1 LQLADINIR
10 DKHLFLAQER
20 KLMAATLHRSLQ
32 AIENYKQANPHYH
45 DLLDILAETLILRA
59 EYRKT
64 MKDSIFS
71 VDEQLISQKMEGGLP
86 LIDFIGGKYDLARPK
101 EYFNSL
107 ITIAEKSMPENAKEI
122 INIIK
127 NSQFDWEKMIL
138 ASFDRSQE
146 ESLLESIK
154 TGKEAEEILDMID
167 IFIEESLR
175 PELEFIAEKYGKVVA
190 KSGWSEGYCP
200 ICGKEPKIGE
210 IRESEDGR
218 RYLFCH
224 QCGHKWYFRRI
235 KCPFCGNEEQHSLA
249 YFAVEG
255 EESHR
260 VDVCNKCRRYIK
272 MVDQLKTADELNLDI
287 EDIAT
292 LHLDMLAYEEGYN

>member
-1 LQLADINIR
+1 ME
-10 DKHLFLAQER
+10 K
-20 KLMAATLHRSLQ
+20 
-32 AIENYKQANPHYH
+32 P
-45 DLLDILAETLILRA
+45 
-59 EYRKT
+59 
-64 MKDSIFS
+64 IFS
-71 VDEQLISQKMEGGLP
+71 VEDKLIPGKMTGGLP
-86 LIDFIGGKYDLARPK
+86 LIDLAGNKYDLARPK
-101 EYFNSL
+101 EYFYSL
-107 ITIAEKSMPENAKEI
+107 ISIAEKRMPAEAHRFLDV
-122 INIIK
+122 IK
-127 NSQFDWEKMIL
+127 NEQFDWEVIIRE
-138 ASFDRSQE
+138 SFNPAPE
-146 ESLLESIK
+146 
-154 TGKEAEEILDMID
+154 GEEIPEREARASGEHDEQID
-167 IFIEESLR
+167 LIDLFIEESLR
-175 PELEFIAEKYGKVVA
+175 PELEVVAEKYGALVE
-190 KSGWSEGYCP
+190 KSDWTEGYCP

-224 QCGHKWYFRRI
+224 QCGYKWHFRRI

-272 MVDQLKTADELNLDI
+272 IIELPKSSEGVNLDV

>member
-1 LQLADINIR
+1 
-10 DKHLFLAQER
+10 
-20 KLMAATLHRSLQ
+20 MAATLHRSLQ
-32 AIENYKQANPHYH
+32 AIENYKQANPHYN

-71 VDEQLISQKMEGGLP
+71 VDEKLISQKMEGGLP
-86 LIDFIGGKYDLARPK
+86 LIDFIGSKYDLARPK

>member
-1 LQLADINIR
+1 
-10 DKHLFLAQER
+10 
-20 KLMAATLHRSLQ
+20 MATSLGKSLKTIEDYKAT
-32 AIENYKQANPHYH
+32 NPHYT
-45 DLLDILAETLILRA
+45 DLLDIMAEILILRE
-59 EYRKT
+59 EYRKNMT
-64 MKDSIFS
+64 SPIFS
-71 VDEQLISQKMEGGLP
+71 VDDKLIPGKMEGGLP
-86 LIDFIGGKYDLARPK
+86 LIDLAGQKYDLTRPK
-101 EYFNSL
+101 EYFYSL
-107 ITIAEKSMPENAKEI
+107 IAIAEKRIPSEANKFLDV
-122 INIIK
+122 IK
-127 NSQFDWEKMIL
+127 DEQFDWETIIR
-138 ASFDRSQE
+138 ASFGQ
-146 ESLLESIK
+146 
-154 TGKEAEEILDMID
+154 AEEEALVKDLKASDEHDDQLDLID
-167 IFIEESLR
+167 LFVEESLR
-175 PELEFIAEKYGKVVA
+175 PELEVIAEKYGATVE
-190 KSGWSEGYCP
+190 KSGWTEGYCP

-224 QCGHKWYFRRI
+224 QCGHKWHFRRI

-272 MVDQLKTADELNLDI
+272 IVELPKSSEDVNMDV

>member
-1 LQLADINIR
+1 
-10 DKHLFLAQER
+10 
-20 KLMAATLHRSLQ
+20 MGSTLRESLQ
-32 AIENYKQANPHYH
+32 TIEQYKTTNPHYT
-45 DLLDILAETLILRA
+45 DLLDILADILILRE
-59 EYRKT
+59 EYRQDMEKP
-64 MKDSIFS
+64 IFS
-71 VDEQLISQKMEGGLP
+71 VNDKLIPGKMTGGLP
-86 LIDFIGGKYDLARPK
+86 LIDLAGNKYDLTRPK
-101 EYFNSL
+101 EYFYSL
-107 ITIAEKSMPENAKEI
+107 ISIAQKRMPADAHRFLDV
-122 INIIK
+122 IK
-127 NSQFDWEKMIL
+127 NERFDWEAIIRESFNPAPEDEDNRDREAR
-138 ASFDRSQE
+138 ASGEHDEQ
-146 ESLLESIK
+146 
-154 TGKEAEEILDMID
+154 ID
-167 IFIEESLR
+167 LIDLFIEESLR
-175 PELEFIAEKYGKVVA
+175 PELEVIAEKYGA
-190 KSGWSEGYCP
+190 LIEKSGWAEGYCP

-224 QCGHKWYFRRI
+224 QCGHKWHFRRI

-272 MVDQLKTADELNLDI
+272 IIELPKSSEGVNLDV

>member
-1 LQLADINIR
+1 
-10 DKHLFLAQER
+10 
-20 KLMAATLHRSLQ
+20 
-32 AIENYKQANPHYH
+32 
-45 DLLDILAETLILRA
+45 
-59 EYRKT
+59 

-71 VDEQLISQKMEGGLP
+71 VDEKIIAQKMEGGLP
-86 LIDFIGGKYDLARPK
+86 LVDFTGGIFDLRRPQ

-107 ITIAEKSMPENAKEI
+107 ITIAEKKMPENAKDI
-122 INIIK
+122 LAIIK
-127 NSQFDWEKMIL
+127 DHQFDWEKMIR
-138 ASFDRSQE
+138 ASFDQ
-146 ESLLESIK
+146 
-154 TGKEAEEILDMID
+154 AEEEPIVENKNNSDESEETLDLID
-167 IFIEESLR
+167 LFVEESLR
-175 PELEFIAEKYGKVVA
+175 PELEYIADKYGKIIA
-190 KSGWSEGYCP
+190 QSGWTEGYCP

-210 IRESEDGR
+210 IRGDEEGQ

-224 QCGHKWYFRRI
+224 QCGYKWNFRRI

-255 EESHR
+255 EERHR

-272 MVDQLKTADELNLDI
+272 IVELPKTAGEINLDV

>member
-1 LQLADINIR
+1 MGSTL
-10 DKHLFLAQER
+10 R
-20 KLMAATLHRSLQ
+20 KSLKT
-32 AIENYKQANPHYH
+32 IEEYKTANPHYT
-45 DLLDILAETLILRA
+45 DLLDILADILILRE
-59 EYRKT
+59 EYRKK
-64 MKDSIFS
+64 MEKPIFS
-71 VDEQLISQKMEGGLP
+71 VEDKLIPGKMTGGLP
-86 LIDFIGGKYDLARPK
+86 LIDLAGNKYDLSRPK
-101 EYFNSL
+101 EYFYSL
-107 ITIAEKSMPENAKEI
+107 ISIAEKRMPAEAHRFLDV
-122 INIIK
+122 IK
-127 NSQFDWEKMIL
+127 NEHFDWEAIIRE
-138 ASFDRSQE
+138 SFNPAPED
-146 ESLLESIK
+146 
-154 TGKEAEEILDMID
+154 EEIPERGARASGEHDEQID
-167 IFIEESLR
+167 LIDLFIEESLR
-175 PELEFIAEKYGKVVA
+175 PELEVVAEKYGALVE
-190 KSGWSEGYCP
+190 KSDWTEGYCP

-224 QCGHKWYFRRI
+224 QCGYKWHFRRI

-272 MVDQLKTADELNLDI
+272 IVELPKSSEGVNLDV

>member
-1 LQLADINIR
+1 MGSTL
-10 DKHLFLAQER
+10 R
-20 KLMAATLHRSLQ
+20 KSLKT
-32 AIENYKQANPHYH
+32 IEEYKTVNPHYT
-45 DLLDILAETLILRA
+45 DLLDILADILILRE
-59 EYRKT
+59 EYRKNMT
-64 MKDSIFS
+64 KPIFS
-71 VDEQLISQKMEGGLP
+71 VEDKLIPGKMAGGLP
-86 LIDFIGGKYDLARPK
+86 LIDLAGKKYDLTRPK
-101 EYFNSL
+101 EYFDSL
-107 ITIAEKSMPENAKEI
+107 ISIAEKRMPAEAHRFLDV
-122 INIIK
+122 IK
-127 NSQFDWEKMIL
+127 NKQFDWEAII
-138 ASFDRSQE
+138 
-146 ESLLESIK
+146 LESFNPAPESEDLPERESRAA
-154 TGKEAEEILDMID
+154 GEHEEQID
-167 IFIEESLR
+167 LIDLFIEESLR
-175 PELEFIAEKYGKVVA
+175 PELEVVAEKYGALVE
-190 KSGWSEGYCP
+190 KSEWTEGYCP

-224 QCGHKWYFRRI
+224 QCGHKWHFRRI

-272 MVDQLKTADELNLDI
+272 IVELPKSSEGVNLDV

>member
-1 LQLADINIR
+1 MGSTL
-10 DKHLFLAQER
+10 R
-20 KLMAATLHRSLQ
+20 KSLKT
-32 AIENYKQANPHYH
+32 IEEYKTTNPHYT
-45 DLLDILAETLILRA
+45 DLLDILADILILRE
-59 EYRKT
+59 EYRKK
-64 MKDSIFS
+64 MEKPIFS
-71 VDEQLISQKMEGGLP
+71 VEDKLIPGKMTGGLP
-86 LIDFIGGKYDLARPK
+86 LIDLAGNKYDLTRPK
-101 EYFNSL
+101 EYFYSL
-107 ITIAEKSMPENAKEI
+107 ISIAEKRMPAEAHRFLDV
-122 INIIK
+122 IK
-127 NSQFDWEKMIL
+127 NEHFDWEAIIRE
-138 ASFDRSQE
+138 SFNPAPED
-146 ESLLESIK
+146 
-154 TGKEAEEILDMID
+154 EEIPERGARASGEHDEQID
-167 IFIEESLR
+167 LIDLFIEESLR
-175 PELEFIAEKYGKVVA
+175 PELEVVAEKYGALVE
-190 KSGWSEGYCP
+190 KSDWTEGYCP

-224 QCGHKWYFRRI
+224 QCGYKWHFRRI

-272 MVDQLKTADELNLDI
+272 IIELPKSSEGVNLDV